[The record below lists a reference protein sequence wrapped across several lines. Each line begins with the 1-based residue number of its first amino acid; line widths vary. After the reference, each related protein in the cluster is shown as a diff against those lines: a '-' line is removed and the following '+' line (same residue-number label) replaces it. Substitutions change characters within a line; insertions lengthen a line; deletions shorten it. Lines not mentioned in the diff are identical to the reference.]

1 MTPERQPLPPT
12 QFDPAPVRDLAA
24 DTQQDALEQSTRMA
38 GHMNAQ
44 INGGNMEENMRKKP
58 ETSSISGGDI
68 PTDDNVAETG
78 FDIKRP
84 NTDKKAEMLRINLG
98 KIASNEANKK

>member
-24 DTQQDALEQSTRMA
+24 DTQQDALKQSASMA
-38 GHMNAQ
+38 DFMNAQ
-44 INGGNMEENMRKKP
+44 TEEDNTRKKP